1 MEENP
6 NTENQNTN
14 TVENANVEGT
24 GNVDTQTT
32 NQNEGQAEKTFTQ
45 EELNKIAQERL
56 DKEKKKM
63 PSKDELKAFRDWQES
78 QKTAEQ
84 KQAEKEAEYQKTL
97 NELNTLKQSNAV
109 LSAGVNKDDAD
120 YVLFKVSKMEGE
132 FDENLA
138 KFLKDNPKYL
148 KQELEARGIVVLDN
162 NDQNSPYVSKIDLE
176 FISYGA
182 TQDAIGLHSKLV
194 GVLQVSDINKN
205 KKFTIRTKQDVQG
218 FDDLK
223 ETTFYTHLLIKQ
235 MANKAA
241 SLISEL

>member
-1 MEENP
+1 MEENQ

-32 NQNEGQAEKTFTQ
+32 NQNEEQAEKTFTQ
-45 EELNKIAQERL
+45 EELNKIVQERL

-63 PSKDELKAFRDWQES
+63 PSKEELKAFKDWQES

-84 KQAEKEAEYQKTL
+84 KQAEKDAEYRKTL
-97 NELNTLKQSNAV
+97 DELNTLKQTNAV

-132 FDENLA
+132 FEENLA

-148 KQELEARGIVVLDN
+148 EKELETEQKATGAPVRTIN
-162 NDQNSPYVSKIDLE
+162 SKND
-176 FISYGA
+176 
-182 TQDAIGLHSKLV
+182 
-194 GVLQVSDINKN
+194 GVLGI
-205 KKFTIRTKQDVQG
+205 
-218 FDDLK
+218 L
-223 ETTFYTHLLIKQ
+223 
-235 MANKAA
+235 A
-241 SLISEL
+241 SKHPEIDFEK